1 MMEKQMARLQAFLMT
16 LVLALWVG
24 TNPADAQDRGIE
36 DTIGQQLEAFK
47 ADDVGTA
54 FDFASPLI
62 KNIFRTP
69 ENFGAM
75 VQQGY
80 PMVWR
85 PGEVTYLEQREIAGA
100 IWQKVRIIDGAGRV
114 HILDYQ
120 MIQSPEGWQINGVQ
134 LLREPEVSA

>member
-1 MMEKQMARLQAFLMT
+1 MARLHTFLMT
-16 LVLALWVG
+16 VVVALWGLTFPVV
-24 TNPADAQDRGIE
+24 AQERGIE

-47 ADDVGTA
+47 SDDVGTA
-54 FDFASPLI
+54 FAFASPTI

-69 ENFGAM
+69 ENFAAM

-85 PGEVTYLEQREIAGA
+85 PAEVTYLEQREIAGA
-100 IWQKVRIIDGAGRV
+100 IWQKVQITDGAGRI

-120 MIQSPEGWQINGVQ
+120 MIESPDGWQINGVQ
-134 LLREPEVSA
+134 LLRQPEVSA

>member
-1 MMEKQMARLQAFLMT
+1 MTRLQTFLMT
-16 LVLALWVG
+16 AVIALWGWTV
-24 TNPADAQDRGIE
+24 PAAAQDRGIE
-36 DTIGQQLEAFK
+36 ETIGQQLDAFK

-54 FDFASPLI
+54 FEFASPTI

-69 ENFGAM
+69 ENFAAM

-85 PGEVTYLEQREIAGA
+85 PAEVTYLEQREIAGA
-100 IWQKVRIIDGAGRV
+100 IWQKVRITDGAGRI

-120 MIQSPEGWQINGVQ
+120 MIQSSDGWQINGVQ

>member
-1 MMEKQMARLQAFLMT
+1 MTRLHA
-16 LVLALWVG
+16 LALSLIAALWIVALPV
-24 TNPADAQDRGIE
+24 NAQEKGIE
-36 DTIGQQLEAFK
+36 DTISGQLEAFK
-47 ADDVGTA
+47 ADDFGTA
-54 FDFASPLI
+54 FDFASLMI

-85 PGEVTYLEQREIAGA
+85 PAEVTYLEQREVGQE
-100 IWQKVRIIDGAGRV
+100 IWQKVRITDGAGRI
-114 HILDYQ
+114 HILEYQ
-120 MIQSPEGWQINGVQ
+120 MIAVPDGWQINGVQ

>member
-1 MMEKQMARLQAFLMT
+1 MQALARMMAA
-16 LVLALWVG
+16 LVLVLMLGSA
-24 TNPADAQDRGIE
+24 PARAQERGIE
-36 DTIGQQLEAFK
+36 QTITQQLEAFK
-47 ADDVGTA
+47 ADDFGAA
-54 FDFASPLI
+54 FDFASPNI

-75 VQQGY
+75 VRQGY

-100 IWQKVRIIDGAGRV
+100 IWQKVQIVDGEGRV

-120 MIQSPEGWQINGVQ
+120 MIQTTEGWQINGVQ
-134 LLREPEVSA
+134 LLKQPDVAA

>member
-1 MMEKQMARLQAFLMT
+1 MARLQTFLMIA
-16 LVLALWVG
+16 VIALWG
-24 TNPADAQDRGIE
+24 WTAPAAAQDRGIE
-36 DTIGQQLEAFK
+36 ETIGQQLDAFK
-47 ADDVGTA
+47 ADDVGAA
-54 FDFASPLI
+54 FEFASPTI

-69 ENFGAM
+69 ENFAAM

-85 PGEVTYLEQREIAGA
+85 PAEVTYLEQREIAGA
-100 IWQKVRIIDGAGRV
+100 IWQKVRITDGAGRI

-120 MIQSPEGWQINGVQ
+120 MIQSSEGWQINGVQ

>member
-1 MMEKQMARLQAFLMT
+1 MQALARMMAA
-16 LVLALWVG
+16 LVLAFVLG
-24 TNPADAQDRGIE
+24 LAPARAQDRGIE
-36 DTIGQQLEAFK
+36 ETITRQLEAFK
-47 ADDVGTA
+47 ADDFGAA
-54 FDFASPLI
+54 FDFASPNI

-75 VQQGY
+75 VRQGY

-100 IWQKVRIIDGAGRV
+100 IWQKVQIVDGAGRV

-120 MIQSPEGWQINGVQ
+120 MIQTAEGWQINGVQ
-134 LLREPEVSA
+134 LLKQPDVAA

>member
-1 MMEKQMARLQAFLMT
+1 MKAFGRVMAA
-16 LVLALWVG
+16 LVLALMFVAA
-24 TNPADAQDRGIE
+24 PANAQEQGIE
-36 DTIGQQLEAFK
+36 ETITQQLEAFK
-47 ADDVGTA
+47 ADDFGAA
-54 FDFASPLI
+54 FDFASPNI

-75 VQQGY
+75 VRQGY

-100 IWQKVRIIDGAGRV
+100 IWQKVQIVDGAGRV

-120 MIQSPEGWQINGVQ
+120 MIQTADGWQINGVQ
-134 LLREPEVSA
+134 LLKQPDVAA

>member
-1 MMEKQMARLQAFLMT
+1 MQALARMMAA
-16 LVLALWVG
+16 LVLAFVLG
-24 TNPADAQDRGIE
+24 LAPARAQDRGIE
-36 DTIGQQLEAFK
+36 ETITRQLEAFK
-47 ADDVGTA
+47 ADDFGAA
-54 FDFASPLI
+54 FDFASPNI

-75 VQQGY
+75 VRQGY

-100 IWQKVRIIDGAGRV
+100 IWQKVQIVDGAGRV

-120 MIQSPEGWQINGVQ
+120 MVQTAEGWQINGVQ
-134 LLREPEVSA
+134 LLKQPDVAA

>member
-1 MMEKQMARLQAFLMT
+1 MQALARMMAA
-16 LVLALWVG
+16 LVLALMLG
-24 TNPADAQDRGIE
+24 SAPALAQDRGIE
-36 DTIGQQLEAFK
+36 QTITQQLEAFK
-47 ADDVGTA
+47 ADDFGAA
-54 FDFASPLI
+54 FDFASPNI

-75 VQQGY
+75 VRQGY

-100 IWQKVRIIDGAGRV
+100 IWQKVQIVDGAGRV

-120 MIQSPEGWQINGVQ
+120 MIQSAEGWQINGVQ
-134 LLREPEVSA
+134 LLKQPDVAA

>member
-1 MMEKQMARLQAFLMT
+1 MTRQYAFLMT
-16 LVLALWVG
+16 LVLAFWVG
-24 TNPADAQDRGIE
+24 GNPATAQDRGIE

-47 ADDVGTA
+47 TDDVGTA
-54 FDFASPLI
+54 FGFASPLI

-85 PGEVTYLEQREIAGA
+85 PGEVTFLEQREIAGV
-100 IWQKVRIIDGAGRV
+100 IWQKVRIIDGTGRV

-120 MIQSPEGWQINGVQ
+120 MIQSPDGWQINGVQ

>member
-1 MMEKQMARLQAFLMT
+1 MTRVQAFLMT
-16 LVLALWVG
+16 LVLAVWVG
-24 TNPADAQDRGIE
+24 AVPAFAQDRGIE

-47 ADDVGTA
+47 TDDVGTA

-69 ENFGAM
+69 VNFGAM

-85 PGEVTYLEQREIAGA
+85 PGEVTYLEQREIAGE

-134 LLREPEVSA
+134 LLRQPEVSA

>member
-1 MMEKQMARLQAFLMT
+1 MQAFGRMMAALVMA
-16 LVLALWVG
+16 LVLNTA
-24 TNPADAQDRGIE
+24 PAFAQERGIE
-36 DTIGQQLEAFK
+36 DTITRQLEAFK
-47 ADDVGTA
+47 VDDFGAA
-54 FDFASPLI
+54 FDFASPTI

-75 VQQGY
+75 VKQGY

-100 IWQKVRIIDGAGRV
+100 IWQKVQIIDGTGRV

-120 MIQSPEGWQINGVQ
+120 MIQTPDGWQINGVQ
-134 LLREPEVSA
+134 LLQQPEVAA

>member
-1 MMEKQMARLQAFLMT
+1 MQALARMMAA
-16 LVLALWVG
+16 LVLALMLG
-24 TNPADAQDRGIE
+24 SAPALAQDRGIE
-36 DTIGQQLEAFK
+36 QTITQQLEAFK
-47 ADDVGTA
+47 ADDFGAA
-54 FDFASPLI
+54 FDFASPNI

-75 VQQGY
+75 VRQGY

-100 IWQKVRIIDGAGRV
+100 IWQKVQIVDGAGRV

-120 MIQSPEGWQINGVQ
+120 MIQTAEGWQINGVQ
-134 LLREPEVSA
+134 LLKQPDVAA

>member
-1 MMEKQMARLQAFLMT
+1 MQALARMMTA
-16 LVLALWVG
+16 LVLVLMLGSA
-24 TNPADAQDRGIE
+24 PISAQDRGIE
-36 DTIGQQLEAFK
+36 DTITRQLEAFK
-47 ADDVGTA
+47 ADDFGAA
-54 FDFASPLI
+54 FDFASPNI

-75 VQQGY
+75 VRQGY

-100 IWQKVRIIDGAGRV
+100 IWQKVQIVDGSGRV

-120 MIQSPEGWQINGVQ
+120 MIQSPDGWQINGVQ
-134 LLREPEVSA
+134 LLQAPDVAA

>member
-1 MMEKQMARLQAFLMT
+1 MTRLHAFFLSLIAAFWIVAQPVT
-16 LVLALWVG
+16 
-24 TNPADAQDRGIE
+24 AQDATDKGIE
-36 DTIGQQLEAFK
+36 ATISGQLEAFK

-54 FDFASPLI
+54 FDFASPMI

-85 PGEVTYLEQREIAGA
+85 PAEVTYLDQRAVGPE
-100 IWQKVRIIDGAGRV
+100 IWQKVRITDGAGRI
-114 HILDYQ
+114 HILEYQ
-120 MIQSPEGWQINGVQ
+120 MIPVADGWQINGVQ
-134 LLREPEVSA
+134 LLREPEVTA

>member
-1 MMEKQMARLQAFLMT
+1 MTRLQTFLMT
-16 LVLALWVG
+16 AVIALWGWTV
-24 TNPADAQDRGIE
+24 PAAAQDRGIE
-36 DTIGQQLEAFK
+36 ETIGQQLDAFK

-54 FDFASPLI
+54 FEFASPTI

-69 ENFGAM
+69 ENFAAM

-85 PGEVTYLEQREIAGA
+85 PAEVTYLEQREIAGA
-100 IWQKVRIIDGAGRV
+100 IWQKVRIIDGAGRI

-120 MIQSPEGWQINGVQ
+120 MIQSSDGWQINGVQ

>member
-1 MMEKQMARLQAFLMT
+1 MTRLHA
-16 LVLALWVG
+16 LALSLIAALWIVALPV
-24 TNPADAQDRGIE
+24 TAQEKGIE
-36 DTIGQQLEAFK
+36 DTISGQLEAFK
-47 ADDVGTA
+47 ADDFGAA
-54 FDFASPLI
+54 FDFASPMI

-85 PGEVTYLEQREIAGA
+85 PAEVTYLEQREVGQE
-100 IWQKVRIIDGAGRV
+100 IWQKVRITDGAGRI
-114 HILDYQ
+114 HILEYQ
-120 MIQSPEGWQINGVQ
+120 MIAVPDGWQINGVQ

>member
-1 MMEKQMARLQAFLMT
+1 MQALARMMAA
-16 LVLALWVG
+16 LVLVLMLGLA
-24 TNPADAQDRGIE
+24 PARAQDRGIE
-36 DTIGQQLEAFK
+36 QTITQQLEAFK
-47 ADDVGTA
+47 ADDVGAA
-54 FDFASPLI
+54 FDFASPNI

-75 VQQGY
+75 VRQGY

-100 IWQKVRIIDGAGRV
+100 IWQKVQIVDGAGRV

-120 MIQSPEGWQINGVQ
+120 MIQTAEGWQINGVQ
-134 LLREPEVSA
+134 LLKQPDVAA

>member
-1 MMEKQMARLQAFLMT
+1 MQVLGRMMAA
-16 LVLALWVG
+16 LVLALMLVSA
-24 TNPADAQDRGIE
+24 PATAQDRGIE
-36 DTIGQQLEAFK
+36 DTITRQLEAFK
-47 ADDVGTA
+47 IDDFGAA
-54 FDFASPLI
+54 FDYASPNI

-75 VQQGY
+75 VKQGY

-100 IWQKVRIIDGAGRV
+100 IWQKVQIVDGAGRV

-120 MIQSPEGWQINGVQ
+120 MIQTAEGWQINGVQ
-134 LLREPEVSA
+134 LLRQPDVAA

>member
-1 MMEKQMARLQAFLMT
+1 MARLQTFLMIA
-16 LVLALWVG
+16 VIALWG
-24 TNPADAQDRGIE
+24 WTAPAAAQDRGIE
-36 DTIGQQLEAFK
+36 DTIGQQLDAFK
-47 ADDVGTA
+47 ADDVGAA
-54 FDFASPLI
+54 FEFASPTI

-69 ENFGAM
+69 ENFAAM

-85 PGEVTYLEQREIAGA
+85 PAEVTYLEQREIAGA
-100 IWQKVRIIDGAGRV
+100 IWQKVRITDGAGRI

-120 MIQSPEGWQINGVQ
+120 MIRSSDGWQINGVQ

>member
-1 MMEKQMARLQAFLMT
+1 MARLQTFLMIA
-16 LVLALWVG
+16 VIALWG
-24 TNPADAQDRGIE
+24 WTAPATAQDRGIE
-36 DTIGQQLEAFK
+36 DTIGQQLDAFK
-47 ADDVGTA
+47 ADDVGAA
-54 FDFASPLI
+54 FEFASPTI

-69 ENFGAM
+69 ENFAAM

-85 PGEVTYLEQREIAGA
+85 PAEVTYLEQREIAGV
-100 IWQKVRIIDGAGRV
+100 IWQKVRITDGAGRI

-120 MIQSPEGWQINGVQ
+120 MIRSSDGWQINGVQ

>member
-1 MMEKQMARLQAFLMT
+1 MARLQTFLMIA
-16 LVLALWVG
+16 VIALWG
-24 TNPADAQDRGIE
+24 WTAPAAAQDRGIE
-36 DTIGQQLEAFK
+36 DTIGQQLDAFK
-47 ADDVGTA
+47 ADDVGAA
-54 FDFASPLI
+54 FEFASPTI

-69 ENFGAM
+69 ENFAAM

-85 PGEVTYLEQREIAGA
+85 PAEVTYLEQREIAGA
-100 IWQKVRIIDGAGRV
+100 IWQKVRITDGAGRI

-120 MIQSPEGWQINGVQ
+120 MILSSEGWQINGVQ